1 MIELRH
7 IVQVAV
13 PSPLSRLFDYL
24 SSAPLAPGARV
35 WVPFGQRRQIGIVV
49 GNADDSSVD
58 RHRLKP
64 VDSVVDAAPLLPPE
78 LLEFA
83 LWASRY
89 YHYPAGEVLQTM
101 LPPLLRQGAPAE
113 PVQSVSWRLSPA
125 GRAVNPD
132 ELARRAPR
140 QAELLRQLS
149 QRDEISDEQLTM
161 QEGARAVLRGLAEKG
176 WIESDSKP
184 SYGLVVGQGGA
195 PVPPLTPAQA
205 AACETLRAATGFACH
220 LLDGVTGSGKTEVY
234 LEAIDTALAR
244 GRQALVLVPEIGLTP
259 QLVERFARRFDAPM
273 AVFHSALSDRER
285 LNAWLAARDG
295 AARIVIGTRSAI
307 FTPLAQPGLIVV
319 DEEHDPSFKQQDGFR
334 YSARDLAVVRASRLD
349 IPVVLGSATPSLES
363 LFNVAHRGY
372 HHLKLPERAGSAGM
386 PRVQVLDIRGKPLQG
401 GLSQAL
407 LAHMR
412 RHLDA
417 GNQVLIFLNRRGFAP
432 TLFCHDCGW
441 VATCARCDARLTL
454 HQRDNRLRCHH
465 CGHERP
471 VPQQCHSCK
480 SSELRPVGQGTER
493 VEEALRAHFPELGLV
508 RIDRDSTRRKGSM
521 AKLLASAH
529 SGEGRILIGTQ
540 MLAKGHHLPKVTLVG
555 IIDADSGLFGSDFRA
570 TERLAQLIIQVAG
583 RAGRADRPGEV
594 ILQTHH
600 PEHPLLH
607 TLLRDGYGRFATELL
622 EERKQLGLPPY
633 GSLALLRAEAVQP
646 AAPGIF
652 LEEARLRAEELAV
665 PGVML
670 LGPVPAPMERRAG
683 RFRAQLLLQASRR
696 QDLQRLL
703 GLWCDGLQGLKSA
716 RKVRWSLDV
725 DPQEL
730 L

>member
-1 MIELRH
+1 MIKVRH

-13 PSPLSRLFDYL
+13 PSPLPRLFDYL
-24 SSAPLAPGARV
+24 SDAPLAPGSRV
-35 WVPFGQRRQIGIVV
+35 WVPFGRRRQVGVVV
-49 GNADDSSVD
+49 GNADDSCID

-64 VDSVVDAAPLLPPE
+64 VEAVIDTAPLIPAE

-89 YHYPAGEVLQTM
+89 YHHPAGEVLQTI
-101 LPPLLRQGAPAE
+101 LPPPLRQGAAAQ
-113 PVQSVSWRLSPA
+113 PVQSVRWRLTAA

-140 QAELLRQLS
+140 QAELLRQLALG
-149 QRDEISDEQLTM
+149 ELSDDRVAAD
-161 QEGARAVLRGLAEKG
+161 GARATLRSLAEKH
-176 WIESDSKP
+176 WIEAVHSP
-184 SYGLVVGQGGA
+184 SYGLLDGQGDA
-195 PVPPLTPAQA
+195 EPLPLTEAQRA
-205 AACETLRAATGFACH
+205 ARDTLRGAHGFACH

-234 LEAIDTALAR
+234 LEAIDAVLAQ
-244 GRQALVLVPEIGLTP
+244 GQQALVLVPEIGLTP
-259 QLVERFARRFDAPM
+259 QLVARFAHRFRTPM

-295 AARIVIGTRSAI
+295 AARIVIGTRSAV
-307 FTPLAQPGLIVV
+307 FTPLAQPGLIIV

-334 YSARDLAVVRASRLD
+334 YSARDLAVVRARRLD

-372 HHLKLPERAGSAGM
+372 VHLKLPERAGSAGM
-386 PRVQVLDIRGKPLQG
+386 PRVLLLDIRGQPLQG

-407 LAHMR
+407 LAQMR
-412 RHLDA
+412 RHLDD

-432 TLFCHDCGW
+432 TLLCHDCGW
-441 VATCARCDARLTL
+441 VAACARCDARLTL
-454 HQRDNRLRCHH
+454 HFRDNRLRCHH

-471 VPQQCHSCK
+471 APSQCTVCGSA
-480 SSELRPVGQGTER
+480 ELRPLGQGTER
-493 VEEALRAHFPELGLV
+493 IEEALRAHFPDLGLV
-508 RIDRDSTRRKGSM
+508 RIDRDSTRRKGAM

-540 MLAKGHHLPKVTLVG
+540 MLAKGHHLPRVTLVG
-555 IIDADSGLFGSDFRA
+555 IVDADSGLFGSDFRS
-570 TERLAQLIIQVAG
+570 TERLAQLIVQVAG

-607 TLLRDGYGRFATELL
+607 TLLRDGYGRFAEALM
-622 EERKQLGLPPY
+622 EERRQLGLPPF

-646 AAPGIF
+646 AAPAAF
-652 LEEARLRAEELAV
+652 LEEARQRAEALGV
-665 PGVML
+665 PGVLL

-683 RFRAQLLLQASRR
+683 RFRAQLLLQAARR

-703 GLWCDGLQGLKSA
+703 GLWCDGLPGLKSA